1 MVAVPYA
8 AILAFAP
15 AASAGPVAVTQ
26 SDFQLRP
33 SAAGTRITPERCPA
47 PRPGEIVVCGRR
59 GPGQRIEPLALPPG
73 VKPPQR
79 AGIDLGGGGRA
90 QPAMHEEGMPQG
102 RVSKRFTIDF
112 LFPF

>member
-1 MVAVPYA
+1 MLV
-8 AILAFAP
+8 FAP
-15 AASAGPVAVTQ
+15 QVPAAPLPVAP
-26 SDFQLRP
+26 SDFQLKP
-33 SAAGTRITPERCPA
+33 GAPGGRITPERCPQA
-47 PRPGEIVVCGRR
+47 QGGEILVCGRR
-59 GPGQRIEPLALPPG
+59 GPGQRIEPLTLPPG

-79 AGIDLGGGGRA
+79 VGVDLGGGARA

>member
-1 MVAVPYA
+1 VVAVSYA
-8 AILAFAP
+8 AMLAFAP
-15 AASAGPVAVTQ
+15 AAPAGPVPVAP

-33 SAAGTRITPERCPA
+33 SAAGTRITPERCPEA
-47 PRPGEIVVCGRR
+47 HSGEIVVCGRR
-59 GPGQRIEPLALPPG
+59 GPGQRIEPLPLPPG
-73 VKPPQR
+73 VKPSQR
-79 AGIDLGGGGRA
+79 VGLDLGGGARA